1 MSAEYPTRFLVAEIR
16 VDVEREYTRLRDKM
30 RLLDKATDKEALRR
44 ALDQIAYD
52 ARQANKLYLLAR
64 ERWELFKAIEHPKRV
79 AGLRKAA
86 LQHLEQLRE
95 EGKLKKAPTEKMI
108 EDHMIYNLDEYA
120 EIEQERIEL
129 EMIMNDLKCFAEMW
143 DGRRADVRRLAEMEM
158 PRTTNT
164 YPNDREAP

>member
-1 MSAEYPTRFLVAEIR
+1 MSAAEYPSRFLVAEIR

-30 RLLDKATDKEALRR
+30 RLLDKATDKESLRR

-64 ERWELFKAIEHPKRV
+64 EWWEIFRSIEHPKRI

-86 LQHLEQLRE
+86 LQHLEQLRA

-120 EIEQERIEL
+120 EIEGERIER
-129 EMIMNDLKCFAEMW
+129 EMII
-143 DGRRADVRRLAEMEM
+143 
-158 PRTTNT
+158 
-164 YPNDREAP
+164 DRKSVV